1 MFGVHTGNV
10 FGVGGPLEGGP
21 LQLLLDGVS
30 SLVDVGA
37 GRVEGDKGAQ
47 RKTSL
52 EIPDDV
58 VLAVLVERE
67 NGVAFFDLHGAVR
80 PGSEVS
86 LIGREVDKVDTGVGE
101 TLLSAP

>member
-10 FGVGGPLEGGP
+10 LGVGGPLEGRP

-30 SLVDVGA
+30 SLVDIRA
-37 GRVEGDKGAQ
+37 GRVEGDERTQ

-67 NGVAFFDLHGAVR
+67 DGVAFFDLHGAVG
-80 PGSEVS
+80 PGSEVF
-86 LIGREVDKVDTGVGE
+86 LVGREVDKVDTGVSK